1 MANIA
6 RKTGLPT
13 KEDTVGL
20 DQIGDTTD
28 MEDTID
34 INVEDADVQ
43 ETDDG
48 GVVVDFSGAKKT
60 VEADLA
66 FEDNLTELFSEGEL
80 QALGYEIAQLVEDD
94 NESRGDWRKT
104 YANGLK
110 LLGLKYESRTEPW
123 ENACGA
129 FHPMLLESVI
139 RFNAEAMSDLF
150 PGAGPVKTKIV
161 GSITKK
167 REEAAKRIQTDLNN
181 MCLRTIKG
189 FRDETDMM
197 LFNLPLAGTTFRSW
211 RYDEV
216 HKRPAAHY
224 ILPEHLI
231 MPYSAASLDSA
242 ERFAVVLYKTQN
254 WLEAKQASGF
264 YREVDLGTPG
274 QVYNDPIT
282 EEKDRIEGKSPS
294 SRAEDYPYKL
304 YETHID
310 YFIDEDTENV
320 TNEPVPYII
329 TVDSDS
335 HNVLSIRRNWK
346 EDDKAYE
353 RVRSVI
359 QHKYM
364 PGFGPYGIGLINIL
378 GGLTESATSILR
390 QLVDAGTLSNLPAG
404 YKAKGMRIKDDSDPI
419 GPGEWRDVEV
429 SAGTLREN
437 FFPLPYKEP
446 STVLSS
452 LLSQII
458 DEGRR
463 IGSVADMKVADMNGS
478 NMPVGTT
485 LAIIER
491 SMKVMS
497 AVQQRLYES
506 FTQELNV
513 LYEIVKD
520 YMIDEPYPFALADD
534 EQQASREEDYTK
546 NIDIV
551 PVADPNATTMAQRIM
566 QLQAI
571 TQLMQQNG
579 SIYDQKAVHRAM
591 IRVLGSEEADLFI
604 PPEDEVTPTDPVTE
618 NMNLLN
624 MKPVKAG
631 ADQNHEAHIAVHM
644 AAIQDPKMQAIM
656 ANNPASQAIMAAAA
670 SHIQEHIAFEYRKQI
685 ELELGVP
692 LPPPG
697 EPLPSDVEYQIADL
711 TSKAADKLLNKNQME
726 QKAKA
731 NEQAANDPVLQAQQ
745 QELQIK
751 AKAADDKT
759 KVAIANLQDKE
770 AARRMQAL
778 LAIFKE
784 MSETER
790 STIAVEVQKG
800 LAVDANQLKAADI
813 AANFHNTQMSQVAQ
827 LLVASAKAM
836 PPAPPPGAPAPMPPQ
851 GGPMGDPMG
860 GPAPEQMPP
869 MPMPPPG
876 GPVE

>member
-1 MANIA
+1 MAQIA

-13 KEDTVGL
+13 TEDTLGL
-20 DQIGDTTD
+20 DRVGDTPE
-28 MEDTID
+28 MEDTLD
-34 INVEDADVQ
+34 VEVETADVQ

-48 GVVVDFSGAKKT
+48 GVIVNFSGATKV
-60 VEADLA
+60 VEQDLA
-66 FEDNLTELFSEGEL
+66 FEDNLTDLFEEGAL
-80 QALGYEIAQLVEDD
+80 QSLGYEITTKVENDD
-94 NESRGDWRKT
+94 DSRGEWRKT
-104 YANGLK
+104 YAAGLK
-110 LLGLKYESRTEPW
+110 LLGLKYEQRTEPW

-139 RFNAEAMSDLF
+139 RFNAEAMSDMF
-150 PGAGPVKTKIV
+150 PGAGPVKTQII
-161 GSITKK
+161 GSFTKK
-167 REEAAKRIQTDLNN
+167 REKAAKRIQTDLNN
-181 MCLRTIKG
+181 MCLRQIRG

-211 RYDEV
+211 RYDEL
-216 HKRPAAHY
+216 HRRPAAHY
-224 ILPEHLI
+224 ILPEHLV

-242 ERFAVVLYKTQN
+242 DRFAVIMYKTKN
-254 WLEAKQASGF
+254 WLDAKMSSGF
-264 YREVDLGTPG
+264 YREADLGLPG

-282 EEKDRIEGKSPS
+282 EEKDRIEGKTNSNE
-294 SRAEDYPYKL
+294 AEDHPYKL
-304 YETHID
+304 YECHIN
-310 YFIDEDTENV
+310 YFFEEDDRNTS
-320 TNEPVPYII
+320 NEPVPYVI
-329 TVDSDS
+329 TVDSTS
-335 HNVLSIRRNWK
+335 HTVLSIRRNWR
-346 EDDKAYE
+346 EDDPTYE

-446 STVLSS
+446 STVLAS

-463 IGSVADMKVADMNGS
+463 IGSVADMKVADMNGT

-506 FTQELNV
+506 FTQELHV

-520 YMIDEPYPFALADD
+520 YMLDEPYPFALADD
-534 EQQASREEDYTK
+534 EQNATRAEDYGQ
-546 NIDIV
+546 NIDII

-566 QLQAI
+566 QMQAI
-571 TQLMQQNG
+571 TQLMQQNAG
-579 SIYDQKAVHRAM
+579 IYDQKAVHRAM
-591 IRVLGSEEADLFI
+591 IRVIGSEEADIFI
-604 PPEDEVTPTDPVTE
+604 PNEDEVEPTDPVTE

-631 ADQNHEAHIAVHM
+631 IDQNHEAHIQVHM
-644 AAIQDPKMQAIM
+644 AAIQDPKIQGIM
-656 ANNPASQAIMAAAA
+656 ANNPASQAILAAAA
-670 SHIQEHIAFEYRKQI
+670 AHIQEHIAFEYRKQI
-685 ELELGVP
+685 EMELGVP

-697 EPLPSDVEYQIADL
+697 EPLPSDIEYQIAEL
-711 TSKAADKLLNKNQME
+711 SAQAADKLLNKNQTE
-726 QKAKA
+726 QKAQA
-731 NEQAANDPVLQAQQ
+731 AQQAANDPVLQAQQ
-745 QELQIK
+745 MELQIK
-751 AKAADDKT
+751 AKAAQDK
-759 KVAIANLQDKE
+759 KDVAMANLQDKE
-770 AARRMQAL
+770 ADRRLQAL

-790 STIAVEVQKG
+790 STLAVEVQKG
-800 LAVDANQLKAADI
+800 MAADKAQLDAAKAAADI
-813 AANFHNTQMSQVAQ
+813 QNSQMSQVAQ
-827 LLVASAKAM
+827 FLIAAAKAA
-836 PPAPPPGAPAPMPPQ
+836 PPAPQMPPQ
-851 GGPMGDPMG
+851 GPAPGAPPMP
-860 GPAPEQMPP
+860 GPAPM
-869 MPMPPPG
+869 PPG

>member
-1 MANIA
+1 MAQIE
-6 RKTGLPT
+6 RKTGLPNTLDTPDILEHVAGDADT
-13 KEDTVGL
+13 KITDDNGL
-20 DQIGDTTD
+20 PV
-28 MEDTID
+28 
-34 INVEDADVQ
+34 NVELASTT
-43 ETDDG
+43 ETEDG
-48 GVVVDFSGAKKT
+48 GLMIDFGPPPSVDPSAGAFDEDLSRLMDEGRLQSIGHEIIT
-60 VEADLA
+60 LADDD
-66 FEDNLTELFSEGEL
+66 ED
-80 QALGYEIAQLVEDD
+80 
-94 NESRGDWRKT
+94 SRGEWRKT

-110 LLGLKYESRTEPW
+110 LLGLKYEQRTEPW

-150 PGAGPVKTKIV
+150 PGAGPVKTEIIGAV
-161 GSITKK
+161 NEK
-167 REEAAKRIQTDLNN
+167 RERIAKRIQRDLNN
-181 MCLRTIKG
+181 LCTRIIRG

-224 ILPEHLI
+224 ILPEHLL
-231 MPYSAASLDSA
+231 MPYSAASLDSS
-242 ERFAVVLYKTQN
+242 ERFTVILNKTKN

-264 YREVDLGTPG
+264 YREVDVG
-274 QVYNDPIT
+274 QGAGIYSDPIR
-282 EEKDRIEGKSPS
+282 EEKDRIEGKSN
-294 SRAEDYPYKL
+294 ANHGDDQMHKIYECHILYYLEEDAL
-304 YETHID
+304 NTSG
-310 YFIDEDTENV
+310 
-320 TNEPVPYII
+320 EPVPYVI
-329 TVDSDS
+329 TVDTDS
-335 HNVLSIRRNWK
+335 HEVLSIRREWR
-346 EDDKAYE
+346 EDDPTYE

-446 STVLSS
+446 STVLAG
-452 LLSQII
+452 LLNQII

-513 LYEIVKD
+513 LYDIVKS
-520 YMIDEPYPFALADD
+520 YMLDQPYPFSLADD
-534 EQQASREEDYTK
+534 EQGATRQEDYGM
-546 NIDIV
+546 NIDVV

-566 QLQAI
+566 QMQAI
-571 TQLMQQNG
+571 TQLMQQNPT
-579 SIYDQKAVHRAM
+579 IYNQKAVHRQM
-591 IRVLGSEEADLFI
+591 IMILGSEQADLFV
-604 PPEDEVTPTDPVTE
+604 PQDADVQPTDPVTE
-618 NMNLLN
+618 NMNLIN

-631 ADQNHEAHIAVHM
+631 ADQNHEAHIQVHM
-644 AAIQDPKMQAIM
+644 AALQDPKIQQLMQQ
-656 ANNPASQAIMAAAA
+656 NPAAQGIMAAAA
-670 SHIQEHIAFEYRKQI
+670 AHIQEHLAFEYRKQI
-685 ELELGVP
+685 EDQLGVP

-697 EPLPSDVEYQIADL
+697 EPLPPDVEYQLADL
-711 TSKAADKLLNKNQME
+711 TAAAADRLLQKNTT
-726 QKAKA
+726 
-731 NEQAANDPVLQAQQ
+731 EQAAQAAQQAQNDPIVQNEQMA
-745 QELQIK
+745 LQIK
-751 AKAADDKT
+751 AQQAQDKKEIALANLDDKEKERRLKAA
-759 KVAIANLQDKE
+759 
-770 AARRMQAL
+770 M
-778 LAIFKE
+778 AIFKE

-790 STIAVEVQKG
+790 STLAVELQARV
-800 LAVDANQLKAADI
+800 AADKSQLDAAKTAAEIQNSEMQSI
-813 AANFHNTQMSQVAQ
+813 AK
-827 LLVASAKAM
+827 LLL
-836 PPAPPPGAPAPMPPQ
+836 GPQ
-851 GGPMGDPMG
+851 QGVK
-860 GPAPEQMPP
+860 Q
-869 MPMPPPG
+869 
-876 GPVE
+876 

>member
-1 MANIA
+1 MAQIA

-13 KEDTVGL
+13 TEDTVGIL
-20 DQIGDTTD
+20 ENAADT
-28 MEDTID
+28 MD
-34 INVEDADVQ
+34 ITVEDATTT
-43 ETDDG
+43 ETPDG
-48 GVVVDFSGAKKT
+48 GMVIDFGNKLPVNAEPGEFT
-60 VEADLA
+60 ENLADLIDEGVLQSLGHEIIGLA
-66 FEDNLTELFSEGEL
+66 DDDEDTRGE
-80 QALGYEIAQLVEDD
+80 
-94 NESRGDWRKT
+94 WRKT
-104 YANGLK
+104 YSNGLK

-161 GSITKK
+161 GNVNEKNE
-167 REEAAKRIQTDLNN
+167 RVAKRVQRDLNN
-181 MCLRTIKG
+181 LCTRVIKG
-189 FRDETDMM
+189 FRDETDLM

-224 ILPEHLI
+224 ILPEHLL
-231 MPYSAASLDSA
+231 MPYAAASLESA
-242 ERFAVVLYKTQN
+242 ERFTIILYKTSN
-254 WLEAKQASGF
+254 WIKSKQATGF
-264 YREVDLGTPG
+264 YRDVDLGNAA

-282 EEKDRIEGKSPS
+282 EEKDRIEGRTNSNDADDHPH
-294 SRAEDYPYKL
+294 KL
-304 YETHID
+304 YECHIL
-310 YFIDEDTENV
+310 YNIAEDPLNQTG
-320 TNEPVPYII
+320 EPLPYVI
-329 TVDSDS
+329 TVDTDS
-335 HNVLSIRRNWK
+335 HEVLSVRREWR
-346 EDDKAYE
+346 ESDPTYE
-353 RVRSVI
+353 RVRTVI

-446 STVLSS
+446 STVLAG
-452 LLSQII
+452 LLSQVV

-463 IGSVADMKVADMNGS
+463 IGSVADMKVTDMNGS

-506 FTQELNV
+506 FTLELNV
-513 LYEIVKD
+513 LYEIVRD
-520 YMIDEPYPFALADD
+520 FMLDQPYPFTLAED
-534 EQQASREEDYTK
+534 EQDASRQEDYT
-546 NIDIV
+546 NYIDVI

-566 QLQAI
+566 QMQAI
-571 TQLMQQNG
+571 TQLMQQNPG
-579 SIYDQKAVHRAM
+579 IFDQKAVTRQM
-591 IRVLGSEEADLFI
+591 IRILGSEDADLFV
-604 PPEDEVTPTDPVTE
+604 PREEDVIPTDPITE
-618 NMNLLN
+618 NMSIIN

-631 ADQNHEAHIAVHM
+631 PEQNHQAHIDVHM
-644 AAIQDPKMQAIM
+644 AAIQDPKIQAMM
-656 ANNPASQAIMAAAA
+656 ANNPAAQQIMAAAA
-670 SHIQEHIAFEYRKQI
+670 AHIQEHLAFEYRKQI
-685 ELELGVP
+685 EEQLGVP

-697 EPLPSDVEYQIADL
+697 EPLPDDVEYQLAEL
-711 TSKAADKLLNKNQME
+711 TAQAAKKLLGNNQAE
-726 QKAKA
+726 AQAQK
-731 NEQAANDPVLQAQQ
+731 NEQAANDPILQAQQ

-751 AKAADDKT
+751 AQVAQDK
-759 KVAIANLQDKE
+759 KEVAIANLQDKE
-770 AARRMQAL
+770 AARRQAAM

-790 STIAVEVQKG
+790 STLAVEVQKG
-800 LAVDANQLKAADI
+800 LAADKNQLDAAKS
-813 AANFHNTQMSQVAQ
+813 AAQ
-827 LLVASAKAM
+827 LQQGGLLELAKMLVAAAPTAA
-836 PPAPPPGAPAPMPPQ
+836 PPAPPMPMGAPQGLPPQPGA
-851 GGPMGDPMG
+851 
-860 GPAPEQMPP
+860 P
-869 MPMPPPG
+869 MPMPPMPG
-876 GPVE
+876 GPTE